1 MSATPATSAPAVR
14 GEIPDLPAGIGG
26 TDPAAP
32 LQYTPEDVAAA
43 RDLLGR
49 ARVENAPAPDDPSAA
64 EVPAPIVTLSD
75 EQIAALDG
83 YERRQF
89 VALPWLDAHPEQR
102 RVAAAVAL
110 RGMIAG
116 GQVLTRTARHEEGP
130 RWRAVPEISGC
141 LVLRRTAESFTT
153 AERTVRTEA
162 GPQVHRLHC
171 YSHPGGVLEEETTA
185 DGLHRFTVLPADEAA
200 VRLAAFLDPAG
211 LADPAADVASDAG
224 GGGVHVRGSELPA
237 HPLAAQLA
245 ATRALT
251 VLTRVRTADGTV
263 QQLSAYATADGMLTM
278 EALDPGAEDAWAETF
293 LAALTSWPDLAEDT
307 NLEAWL
313 VRVAHRKAIDVTRRR
328 ARHAVP
334 TDDLPE
340 QASRRANPGRDD
352 GVWTAVA
359 ALPERQRLAVA
370 YHYLG
375 GLPHAETAALIG
387 GSAEAVRRASADG
400 IRALR
405 RSFAAGD
412 DTEGAAR

>member
-1 MSATPATSAPAVR
+1 MSATPASPAPDASADASTR
-14 GEIPDLPAGIGG
+14 IPDLPAGIGG
-26 TDPAAP
+26 TDPTAP
-32 LQYTPEDVAAA
+32 LQYTAEDVAAA
-43 RDLLGR
+43 RDLLERVRRGEATGPDGMPR
-49 ARVENAPAPDDPSAA
+49 PSGPPAAIRPDPSVSQDDVARSDPSAA
-64 EVPAPIVTLSD
+64 QEPAPVVTLSD

-130 RWRAVPEISGC
+130 RWRAIPEISGC

-162 GPQVHRLHC
+162 GPRVHRLHC

-185 DGLHRFTVLPADEAA
+185 DGLHRFTVLRAEEAT

-211 LADPAADVASDAG
+211 LADPAADAESDTG
-224 GGGVHVRGSELPA
+224 GGSVHVRGSELPA

-278 EALDPGAEDAWAETF
+278 EALDPGVED
-293 LAALTSWPDLAEDT
+293 PR
-307 NLEAWL
+307 LEFR
-313 VRVAHRKAIDVTRRR
+313 RVG
-328 ARHAVP
+328 P
-334 TDDLPE
+334 
-340 QASRRANPGRDD
+340 AS
-352 GVWTAVA
+352 
-359 ALPERQRLAVA
+359 L
-370 YHYLG
+370 
-375 GLPHAETAALIG
+375 
-387 GSAEAVRRASADG
+387 
-400 IRALR
+400 RALATVLV
-405 RSFAAGD
+405 SGQ
-412 DTEGAAR
+412 GAPQ

>member
-1 MSATPATSAPAVR
+1 MSATPASPAPDASADASTR
-14 GEIPDLPAGIGG
+14 IPDLPAGIGG
-26 TDPAAP
+26 TDPTAP
-32 LQYTPEDVAAA
+32 LQYTGEDVAAA
-43 RDLLGR
+43 RDLLERVRRGEATGPDGMPR
-49 ARVENAPAPDDPSAA
+49 PSGPHAAIQPDPSGSQDDGARPDPSAA
-64 EVPAPIVTLSD
+64 QEPAPVVTLSD

-89 VALPWLDAHPEQR
+89 VALPWLDAQPEQR

-185 DGLHRFTVLPADEAA
+185 DGLHRFTVLRAEEAT

-278 EALDPGAEDAWAETF
+278 EALDPGAQN
-293 LAALTSWPDLAEDT
+293 PR
-307 NLEAWL
+307 LEFR
-313 VRVAHRKAIDVTRRR
+313 RVG
-328 ARHAVP
+328 P
-334 TDDLPE
+334 
-340 QASRRANPGRDD
+340 AS
-352 GVWTAVA
+352 
-359 ALPERQRLAVA
+359 L
-370 YHYLG
+370 
-375 GLPHAETAALIG
+375 
-387 GSAEAVRRASADG
+387 
-400 IRALR
+400 RALATVLV
-405 RSFAAGD
+405 SGQ
-412 DTEGAAR
+412 GAPQ

>member
-1 MSATPATSAPAVR
+1 MSATPASPAHDASADAPTR
-14 GEIPDLPAGIGG
+14 IPDLPAGIGG

-32 LQYTPEDVAAA
+32 LQYTAEDVAAA
-43 RDLLGR
+43 RDLLERVRRGEATGPDGTPRPSGPPTALQPDPSASQDDAVQPDPPSAQDDVGR
-49 ARVENAPAPDDPSAA
+49 PDPSAA
-64 EVPAPIVTLSD
+64 PEPAPVVTLSD

-89 VALPWLDAHPEQR
+89 VVLPWLDAHPEQR

-141 LVLRRTAESFTT
+141 LVLRRTAEAFTT

-200 VRLAAFLDPAG
+200 ARLAAFLDPAG
-211 LADPAADVASDAG
+211 LADPTADADPGAARSADPAADPVAAG
-224 GGGVHVRGSELPA
+224 GSVHVRGSELPA

-245 ATRALT
+245 ETRALT

-263 QQLSAYATADGMLTM
+263 QQVSAYATADGMLTM
-278 EALDPGAEDAWAETF
+278 EALDPGVEDPRLEFRRVGPTSLRV
-293 LAALTSWPDLAEDT
+293 LATV
-307 NLEAWL
+307 L
-313 VRVAHRKAIDVTRRR
+313 VSG
-328 ARHAVP
+328 
-334 TDDLPE
+334 
-340 QASRRANPGRDD
+340 Q
-352 GVWTAVA
+352 
-359 ALPERQRLAVA
+359 
-370 YHYLG
+370 
-375 GLPHAETAALIG
+375 
-387 GSAEAVRRASADG
+387 
-400 IRALR
+400 
-405 RSFAAGD
+405 
-412 DTEGAAR
+412 GAPQ

>member
-1 MSATPATSAPAVR
+1 MSATPASPAPDASADASTR
-14 GEIPDLPAGIGG
+14 IPDLPAGIGG
-26 TDPAAP
+26 TDPTAP
-32 LQYTPEDVAAA
+32 LQYTAEDVAAA
-43 RDLLGR
+43 RDLLER
-49 ARVENAPAPDDPSAA
+49 ARRGEATGADVAPRPSGPHAAIQPDPSVSQDDGAWPDPSAA
-64 EVPAPIVTLSD
+64 QEPAPVVTLSD

-185 DGLHRFTVLPADEAA
+185 DGLHRFTVLRAEEAT

-211 LADPAADVASDAG
+211 LADPAADAASDVG
-224 GGGVHVRGSELPA
+224 GASVHVRGSELPA

-278 EALDPGAEDAWAETF
+278 EALDPGAED
-293 LAALTSWPDLAEDT
+293 PR
-307 NLEAWL
+307 LEFR
-313 VRVAHRKAIDVTRRR
+313 RVG
-328 ARHAVP
+328 P
-334 TDDLPE
+334 
-340 QASRRANPGRDD
+340 AS
-352 GVWTAVA
+352 
-359 ALPERQRLAVA
+359 L
-370 YHYLG
+370 
-375 GLPHAETAALIG
+375 
-387 GSAEAVRRASADG
+387 
-400 IRALR
+400 RALATVLV
-405 RSFAAGD
+405 SGQ
-412 DTEGAAR
+412 GAPQ

>member
-1 MSATPATSAPAVR
+1 MSATPASSAPDASADASTR
-14 GEIPDLPAGIGG
+14 IPDLPAGIGG

-32 LQYTPEDVAAA
+32 LQYTAEDVAAA
-43 RDLLGR
+43 RDLLERVRRGEATGPDGMPR
-49 ARVENAPAPDDPSAA
+49 PSGPPAAIQPDPSVSQDDGARPDPSAA
-64 EVPAPIVTLSD
+64 QEPAPVVTLSD

-102 RVAAAVAL
+102 RIAAAVAL

-185 DGLHRFTVLPADEAA
+185 DGLHRFTVLRAEEAT

-211 LADPAADVASDAG
+211 LADPAADAESDTG
-224 GGGVHVRGSELPA
+224 GGSVHVRGSELLA

-263 QQLSAYATADGMLTM
+263 QQLSAYATAGGMLTM
-278 EALDPGAEDAWAETF
+278 EALDPGVED
-293 LAALTSWPDLAEDT
+293 PR
-307 NLEAWL
+307 LEFR
-313 VRVAHRKAIDVTRRR
+313 RVG
-328 ARHAVP
+328 P
-334 TDDLPE
+334 
-340 QASRRANPGRDD
+340 AS
-352 GVWTAVA
+352 
-359 ALPERQRLAVA
+359 L
-370 YHYLG
+370 
-375 GLPHAETAALIG
+375 
-387 GSAEAVRRASADG
+387 
-400 IRALR
+400 RALATVLV
-405 RSFAAGD
+405 SGQ
-412 DTEGAAR
+412 GAPQ

>member
-1 MSATPATSAPAVR
+1 MSATPASPAPDASADASTR
-14 GEIPDLPAGIGG
+14 IPDLPAGIGG

-32 LQYTPEDVAAA
+32 LQYTAEDVAAA
-43 RDLLGR
+43 GDLLERVRRGEATGPDGLPRPSGPPAAVRPDPSGSQDDGGR
-49 ARVENAPAPDDPSAA
+49 PDPPAAQEPAP
-64 EVPAPIVTLSD
+64 VVTLSD

-102 RVAAAVAL
+102 RIAAAVAL

-185 DGLHRFTVLPADEAA
+185 DGLHRFTVLRADEAT

-211 LADPAADVASDAG
+211 LADPAADAESDTG
-224 GGGVHVRGSELPA
+224 GGSVHVRGSELPA

-263 QQLSAYATADGMLTM
+263 QQLSAYATAGGMLTM
-278 EALDPGAEDAWAETF
+278 EALDPGVED
-293 LAALTSWPDLAEDT
+293 PR
-307 NLEAWL
+307 LEFR
-313 VRVAHRKAIDVTRRR
+313 RVG
-328 ARHAVP
+328 P
-334 TDDLPE
+334 
-340 QASRRANPGRDD
+340 AS
-352 GVWTAVA
+352 
-359 ALPERQRLAVA
+359 L
-370 YHYLG
+370 
-375 GLPHAETAALIG
+375 
-387 GSAEAVRRASADG
+387 
-400 IRALR
+400 RALATVLV
-405 RSFAAGD
+405 SGQ
-412 DTEGAAR
+412 GAPQ

>member
-1 MSATPATSAPAVR
+1 MSATPASPAPDASAEASTR
-14 GEIPDLPAGIGG
+14 IPDLPAGIGG
-26 TDPAAP
+26 TDPTAP
-32 LQYTPEDVAAA
+32 LQYSGEDVAAA
-43 RDLLGR
+43 RDLLE
-49 ARVENAPAPDDPSAA
+49 RVRRGEATGSDVAPRPSDPSAA
-64 EVPAPIVTLSD
+64 QEATAVVTLSD

-110 RGMIAG
+110 RGMIAS
-116 GQVLTRTARHEEGP
+116 GQVLTRTARDEEGP

-185 DGLHRFTVLPADEAA
+185 DGLHRFTVLRAEEAT

-211 LADPAADVASDAG
+211 LADPAADAASDVG
-224 GGGVHVRGSELPA
+224 GASVHVRGSELPA

-278 EALDPGAEDAWAETF
+278 EALDPGAED
-293 LAALTSWPDLAEDT
+293 PR
-307 NLEAWL
+307 LEFR
-313 VRVAHRKAIDVTRRR
+313 RVG
-328 ARHAVP
+328 P
-334 TDDLPE
+334 
-340 QASRRANPGRDD
+340 AS
-352 GVWTAVA
+352 
-359 ALPERQRLAVA
+359 L
-370 YHYLG
+370 
-375 GLPHAETAALIG
+375 
-387 GSAEAVRRASADG
+387 
-400 IRALR
+400 RALATVLV
-405 RSFAAGD
+405 SGQ
-412 DTEGAAR
+412 GAPQ

>member
-1 MSATPATSAPAVR
+1 MSATPASPAPDASAEASTR
-14 GEIPDLPAGIGG
+14 IPDLPAGIGG
-26 TDPAAP
+26 TDPTAP
-32 LQYTPEDVAAA
+32 LQYTAEDVAAA
-43 RDLLGR
+43 RDLLERVRRGEATGPDGMPR
-49 ARVENAPAPDDPSAA
+49 PSGPPAAIQLDPSVSQDDGARPDPSAA
-64 EVPAPIVTLSD
+64 QEPAPVVTLSD

-89 VALPWLDAHPEQR
+89 VALPWLDAHPGQR

-185 DGLHRFTVLPADEAA
+185 DGLHRFTVLRAEEAT

-211 LADPAADVASDAG
+211 LADPAADAASDVG
-224 GGGVHVRGSELPA
+224 GGSVHVRGSELPA

-263 QQLSAYATADGMLTM
+263 QQLSAYATAGGMLTM
-278 EALDPGAEDAWAETF
+278 EALDPGAED
-293 LAALTSWPDLAEDT
+293 PR
-307 NLEAWL
+307 LEFR
-313 VRVAHRKAIDVTRRR
+313 RVG
-328 ARHAVP
+328 P
-334 TDDLPE
+334 
-340 QASRRANPGRDD
+340 AS
-352 GVWTAVA
+352 
-359 ALPERQRLAVA
+359 L
-370 YHYLG
+370 
-375 GLPHAETAALIG
+375 
-387 GSAEAVRRASADG
+387 
-400 IRALR
+400 RAL
-405 RSFAAGD
+405 ATVLVGGQ
-412 DTEGAAR
+412 GAPQ

>member
-1 MSATPATSAPAVR
+1 MSSTTASPVPDASADASTR
-14 GEIPDLPAGIGG
+14 ISDLPAGIGG
-26 TDPAAP
+26 TDPTAP
-32 LQYTPEDVAAA
+32 LQYTAEDVAAA
-43 RDLLGR
+43 RDLLERVRRGEATGPDGLPRPSGPPAAVRPDPSVSQDEVVQPDPPAAQDDGGR
-49 ARVENAPAPDDPSAA
+49 PDPSAVQ
-64 EVPAPIVTLSD
+64 EPAPVVTLSD

-171 YSHPGGVLEEETTA
+171 YTHPRGVLEEETTA
-185 DGLHRFTVLPADEAA
+185 DGLHRFTVLRAEEAT

-211 LADPAADVASDAG
+211 LADPAADAAFDTAG
-224 GGGVHVRGSELPA
+224 GSVHVRGSELPA

-245 ATRALT
+245 ETRALT

-278 EALDPGAEDAWAETF
+278 EALDPGVED
-293 LAALTSWPDLAEDT
+293 PR
-307 NLEAWL
+307 LEFR
-313 VRVAHRKAIDVTRRR
+313 RVG
-328 ARHAVP
+328 P
-334 TDDLPE
+334 
-340 QASRRANPGRDD
+340 AS
-352 GVWTAVA
+352 
-359 ALPERQRLAVA
+359 L
-370 YHYLG
+370 
-375 GLPHAETAALIG
+375 
-387 GSAEAVRRASADG
+387 
-400 IRALR
+400 RALATVLV
-405 RSFAAGD
+405 SGQ
-412 DTEGAAR
+412 GAPQ

>member
-1 MSATPATSAPAVR
+1 MSATPASPAPDASADASTR
-14 GEIPDLPAGIGG
+14 IPDLPAGIGG

-32 LQYTPEDVAAA
+32 LQYTGEDVAAA
-43 RDLLGR
+43 RDLLERVRRGEATGPDGMPR
-49 ARVENAPAPDDPSAA
+49 PSGPPAAIQLDPSVSQDDGARPDPPAAQDDGARPDPSAA
-64 EVPAPIVTLSD
+64 QEPAPVVTLSD

-89 VALPWLDAHPEQR
+89 VALPWLDAQPEQR
-102 RVAAAVAL
+102 RVAAAAAL

-185 DGLHRFTVLPADEAA
+185 DGLHRFTVLRAEEAT

-211 LADPAADVASDAG
+211 LADPAADAESDTG
-224 GGGVHVRGSELPA
+224 GGSVHVRGSELPA

-263 QQLSAYATADGMLTM
+263 QQLSAYATAGGMLTM
-278 EALDPGAEDAWAETF
+278 EALDPGVED
-293 LAALTSWPDLAEDT
+293 PR
-307 NLEAWL
+307 LEFR
-313 VRVAHRKAIDVTRRR
+313 RVG
-328 ARHAVP
+328 P
-334 TDDLPE
+334 
-340 QASRRANPGRDD
+340 AS
-352 GVWTAVA
+352 
-359 ALPERQRLAVA
+359 L
-370 YHYLG
+370 
-375 GLPHAETAALIG
+375 
-387 GSAEAVRRASADG
+387 
-400 IRALR
+400 RALATVLV
-405 RSFAAGD
+405 SGQ
-412 DTEGAAR
+412 GAPQ

>member
-1 MSATPATSAPAVR
+1 MSATPASPAPDASADASTR
-14 GEIPDLPAGIGG
+14 IPDLPAGIGG
-26 TDPAAP
+26 TDPTAP
-32 LQYTPEDVAAA
+32 LQYTAEDVAAA
-43 RDLLGR
+43 RDLLERVRRGEATGPDGMPRPSGPPAAVQPDPPAAQDDGGR
-49 ARVENAPAPDDPSAA
+49 PDPSAA
-64 EVPAPIVTLSD
+64 QEPAPVVTLSD

-185 DGLHRFTVLPADEAA
+185 DGLHRFTVLRAEEAT

-211 LADPAADVASDAG
+211 LADPAADAASDTG
-224 GGGVHVRGSELPA
+224 GGSVHVRGSELPA

-278 EALDPGAEDAWAETF
+278 EALDPGVED
-293 LAALTSWPDLAEDT
+293 PR
-307 NLEAWL
+307 LEFR
-313 VRVAHRKAIDVTRRR
+313 RVG
-328 ARHAVP
+328 P
-334 TDDLPE
+334 
-340 QASRRANPGRDD
+340 AS
-352 GVWTAVA
+352 
-359 ALPERQRLAVA
+359 L
-370 YHYLG
+370 
-375 GLPHAETAALIG
+375 
-387 GSAEAVRRASADG
+387 
-400 IRALR
+400 RALATVLV
-405 RSFAAGD
+405 SGQ
-412 DTEGAAR
+412 GAPQ

>member
-185 DGLHRFTVLPADEAA
+185 DGLHRFTVLRAEEAT

-211 LADPAADVASDAG
+211 LADPAADAESDTG
-224 GGGVHVRGSELPA
+224 GGSVHVRGSELPA

-263 QQLSAYATADGMLTM
+263 QQLSAYATAGGMLTM
-278 EALDPGAEDAWAETF
+278 EALDPGAED
-293 LAALTSWPDLAEDT
+293 PR
-307 NLEAWL
+307 LEFRG
-313 VRVAHRKAIDVTRRR
+313 VG
-328 ARHAVP
+328 P
-334 TDDLPE
+334 
-340 QASRRANPGRDD
+340 AS
-352 GVWTAVA
+352 
-359 ALPERQRLAVA
+359 L
-370 YHYLG
+370 
-375 GLPHAETAALIG
+375 
-387 GSAEAVRRASADG
+387 
-400 IRALR
+400 RALATVLV
-405 RSFAAGD
+405 SGQ
-412 DTEGAAR
+412 GAPQ

>member
-1 MSATPATSAPAVR
+1 MSATPASPAPDASAEAPTR
-14 GEIPDLPAGIGG
+14 IPDLPAGIGG
-26 TDPAAP
+26 TDPTAP
-32 LQYTPEDVAAA
+32 LQYTAEDVAAA
-43 RDLLGR
+43 RDLLERVRRGEATGPDGMPR
-49 ARVENAPAPDDPSAA
+49 PSGPPAAIQLDPSVSQDDGARPDPSAA
-64 EVPAPIVTLSD
+64 QEPAPVVTLSD

-89 VALPWLDAHPEQR
+89 VALPWLDAHPGQR

-130 RWRAVPEISGC
+130 RWRAIPEISGC

-185 DGLHRFTVLPADEAA
+185 DGLHRFTVLRAEEAT

-211 LADPAADVASDAG
+211 LADPAADAESDTG
-224 GGGVHVRGSELPA
+224 GGSVHVRGSELLA

-278 EALDPGAEDAWAETF
+278 EALDPGVED
-293 LAALTSWPDLAEDT
+293 PR
-307 NLEAWL
+307 LEFR
-313 VRVAHRKAIDVTRRR
+313 RVG
-328 ARHAVP
+328 P
-334 TDDLPE
+334 
-340 QASRRANPGRDD
+340 AS
-352 GVWTAVA
+352 
-359 ALPERQRLAVA
+359 L
-370 YHYLG
+370 
-375 GLPHAETAALIG
+375 
-387 GSAEAVRRASADG
+387 
-400 IRALR
+400 RALATVLV
-405 RSFAAGD
+405 SGQ
-412 DTEGAAR
+412 GAPQ

>member
-1 MSATPATSAPAVR
+1 MSATPASPAPDASAEASTR
-14 GEIPDLPAGIGG
+14 IPDLPAGIGG
-26 TDPAAP
+26 TDPTAP
-32 LQYTPEDVAAA
+32 LQYTAEDVAAA
-43 RDLLGR
+43 RDLLERVRRGEATGPDGMPRPSGPPAAIQLDPSVSQDDSGR
-49 ARVENAPAPDDPSAA
+49 PDPSAA
-64 EVPAPIVTLSD
+64 QEPAPVVTLSD

-141 LVLRRTAESFTT
+141 IVLRRTAESFTT

-185 DGLHRFTVLPADEAA
+185 DGLHRFTVLRAGEAT

-211 LADPAADVASDAG
+211 LADPAADAESDTG
-224 GGGVHVRGSELPA
+224 GGSVHVRGSELPA

-263 QQLSAYATADGMLTM
+263 QQLSAYATAGGMLTM
-278 EALDPGAEDAWAETF
+278 EALDPGAED
-293 LAALTSWPDLAEDT
+293 PR
-307 NLEAWL
+307 LEFR
-313 VRVAHRKAIDVTRRR
+313 RVG
-328 ARHAVP
+328 P
-334 TDDLPE
+334 
-340 QASRRANPGRDD
+340 AS
-352 GVWTAVA
+352 
-359 ALPERQRLAVA
+359 L
-370 YHYLG
+370 
-375 GLPHAETAALIG
+375 
-387 GSAEAVRRASADG
+387 
-400 IRALR
+400 RALATVLV
-405 RSFAAGD
+405 SGQ
-412 DTEGAAR
+412 GAPQ

>member
-1 MSATPATSAPAVR
+1 MSATPASPAPDASADASTR
-14 GEIPDLPAGIGG
+14 IPDLPAGIGG

-32 LQYTPEDVAAA
+32 LQYTGEDVAAA
-43 RDLLGR
+43 RDLLERVRRGEATGQDGMPR
-49 ARVENAPAPDDPSAA
+49 TSGPPAAIQLDPSVSQDDGARPDPSAA
-64 EVPAPIVTLSD
+64 QEPTPVVTLSD

-89 VALPWLDAHPEQR
+89 VALPWLDAQPEQR

-278 EALDPGAEDAWAETF
+278 EALDPGAED
-293 LAALTSWPDLAEDT
+293 PR
-307 NLEAWL
+307 LEFRG
-313 VRVAHRKAIDVTRRR
+313 VG
-328 ARHAVP
+328 P
-334 TDDLPE
+334 
-340 QASRRANPGRDD
+340 AS
-352 GVWTAVA
+352 
-359 ALPERQRLAVA
+359 L
-370 YHYLG
+370 
-375 GLPHAETAALIG
+375 
-387 GSAEAVRRASADG
+387 
-400 IRALR
+400 RALATVLV
-405 RSFAAGD
+405 SGQ
-412 DTEGAAR
+412 GAPQ

>member
-1 MSATPATSAPAVR
+1 MSATPASPAPDASADASTR
-14 GEIPDLPAGIGG
+14 IPDLPAGIGG
-26 TDPAAP
+26 TDPTAP

-43 RDLLGR
+43 RDLLERVRRGEATGPDGMPR
-49 ARVENAPAPDDPSAA
+49 PSGPPAAIRPDPSVSQDDVVHPDPPAAQDDGARPDPSAA
-64 EVPAPIVTLSD
+64 QEPAPVVTLSD

-185 DGLHRFTVLPADEAA
+185 DGLHRFTVLRAGEAT

-211 LADPAADVASDAG
+211 LADPAADAESDTG
-224 GGGVHVRGSELPA
+224 GGSVHVRGSELPA

-245 ATRALT
+245 ETRALT

-263 QQLSAYATADGMLTM
+263 QQLSAYATAGGMLTM
-278 EALDPGAEDAWAETF
+278 EALDPGAED
-293 LAALTSWPDLAEDT
+293 PR
-307 NLEAWL
+307 LEFR
-313 VRVAHRKAIDVTRRR
+313 RVG
-328 ARHAVP
+328 P
-334 TDDLPE
+334 
-340 QASRRANPGRDD
+340 AS
-352 GVWTAVA
+352 
-359 ALPERQRLAVA
+359 L
-370 YHYLG
+370 
-375 GLPHAETAALIG
+375 
-387 GSAEAVRRASADG
+387 
-400 IRALR
+400 RALATVLV
-405 RSFAAGD
+405 SGQDAPQ
-412 DTEGAAR
+412 

>member
-1 MSATPATSAPAVR
+1 MIATPASPAPDASADASTR
-14 GEIPDLPAGIGG
+14 IPDLPAGIGG

-32 LQYTPEDVAAA
+32 LRYTAEDVAAA
-43 RDLLGR
+43 RDLLERVRSGEGTGPDGMPRPSGPPAAIQPDPSVSQDDGGR
-49 ARVENAPAPDDPSAA
+49 PDPSAA
-64 EVPAPIVTLSD
+64 EEPAPVVTLSD

-89 VALPWLDAHPEQR
+89 VALPWLDAQPEQR

-185 DGLHRFTVLPADEAA
+185 DGLHRFTVLRAEEAT

-211 LADPAADVASDAG
+211 LADPAADDASDIG
-224 GGGVHVRGSELPA
+224 GGSVHLRGSELPA

-278 EALDPGAEDAWAETF
+278 EALDPGAED
-293 LAALTSWPDLAEDT
+293 PR
-307 NLEAWL
+307 LEFRG
-313 VRVAHRKAIDVTRRR
+313 VG
-328 ARHAVP
+328 P
-334 TDDLPE
+334 
-340 QASRRANPGRDD
+340 AS
-352 GVWTAVA
+352 
-359 ALPERQRLAVA
+359 L
-370 YHYLG
+370 
-375 GLPHAETAALIG
+375 
-387 GSAEAVRRASADG
+387 
-400 IRALR
+400 RALATVLV
-405 RSFAAGD
+405 SGQG
-412 DTEGAAR
+412 TPQ

>member
-1 MSATPATSAPAVR
+1 MSATPASPAPDASADASTR
-14 GEIPDLPAGIGG
+14 IPDLPAGIGG
-26 TDPAAP
+26 TDRAAP
-32 LQYTPEDVAAA
+32 LQYTGEDVAAA
-43 RDLLGR
+43 RDLLERVRRGEATGPDGMPR
-49 ARVENAPAPDDPSAA
+49 PSGPPAAIQPDPSVSQDDGARPDPSAA
-64 EVPAPIVTLSD
+64 QEPAPVVTLSD

-185 DGLHRFTVLPADEAA
+185 DGLHRFTVLRAEEAT
-200 VRLAAFLDPAG
+200 VRLAAFLDPTD
-211 LADPAADVASDAG
+211 LADPAADAESDTG
-224 GGGVHVRGSELPA
+224 GGSVHVRGSELPA

-263 QQLSAYATADGMLTM
+263 QQLSAYATAGGMLTM
-278 EALDPGAEDAWAETF
+278 EALDPGVED
-293 LAALTSWPDLAEDT
+293 PR
-307 NLEAWL
+307 LEFR
-313 VRVAHRKAIDVTRRR
+313 RVG
-328 ARHAVP
+328 P
-334 TDDLPE
+334 
-340 QASRRANPGRDD
+340 AS
-352 GVWTAVA
+352 
-359 ALPERQRLAVA
+359 L
-370 YHYLG
+370 
-375 GLPHAETAALIG
+375 
-387 GSAEAVRRASADG
+387 
-400 IRALR
+400 RALATVLV
-405 RSFAAGD
+405 SGQ
-412 DTEGAAR
+412 GAPQ

>member
-1 MSATPATSAPAVR
+1 MSATPASPAPDASADASTP
-14 GEIPDLPAGIGG
+14 IPDLPAGIGG

-32 LQYTPEDVAAA
+32 LQYTAEDVAAA
-43 RDLLGR
+43 RDLLERVRRGEATGPGGMPRPSGPLAAQDDGGR
-49 ARVENAPAPDDPSAA
+49 SDPSAA
-64 EVPAPIVTLSD
+64 QEPAPVVTLSD

-185 DGLHRFTVLPADEAA
+185 DGLHRFTVLDPAEAA
-200 VRLAAFLDPAG
+200 ARLAAFLDPAG
-211 LADPAADVASDAG
+211 LADPAADAESDTDG
-224 GGGVHVRGSELPA
+224 GSVHVRGSELPA

-263 QQLSAYATADGMLTM
+263 QQVSAYATADGMLTM
-278 EALDPGAEDAWAETF
+278 EALDPGVED
-293 LAALTSWPDLAEDT
+293 P
-307 NLEAWL
+307 
-313 VRVAHRKAIDVTRRR
+313 RVEFRR
-328 ARHAVP
+328 VGP
-334 TDDLPE
+334 VSL
-340 QASRRANPGRDD
+340 
-352 GVWTAVA
+352 
-359 ALPERQRLAVA
+359 
-370 YHYLG
+370 
-375 GLPHAETAALIG
+375 
-387 GSAEAVRRASADG
+387 
-400 IRALR
+400 RALATVLV
-405 RSFAAGD
+405 SGQ
-412 DTEGAAR
+412 GAPQ

>member
-1 MSATPATSAPAVR
+1 MSATPASPAPDASADASTR
-14 GEIPDLPAGIGG
+14 IPDLPAGIGG

-32 LQYTPEDVAAA
+32 LQYTAEDVAAA
-43 RDLLGR
+43 RDLLERVRRGEATGPDGMPR
-49 ARVENAPAPDDPSAA
+49 PPGPPAAIQPDPSVSQDDGARPDPSAA
-64 EVPAPIVTLSD
+64 QEPAPVVTLSD

-185 DGLHRFTVLPADEAA
+185 DGLHRFTVLRAEEAT

-211 LADPAADVASDAG
+211 LADPAADAESDTG
-224 GGGVHVRGSELPA
+224 GRSVHVRGSELPA

-263 QQLSAYATADGMLTM
+263 QQLSAYATAGGMLTM
-278 EALDPGAEDAWAETF
+278 EALDPGVED
-293 LAALTSWPDLAEDT
+293 PR
-307 NLEAWL
+307 LEFR
-313 VRVAHRKAIDVTRRR
+313 RVG
-328 ARHAVP
+328 P
-334 TDDLPE
+334 
-340 QASRRANPGRDD
+340 AS
-352 GVWTAVA
+352 
-359 ALPERQRLAVA
+359 L
-370 YHYLG
+370 
-375 GLPHAETAALIG
+375 
-387 GSAEAVRRASADG
+387 
-400 IRALR
+400 RALATVLV
-405 RSFAAGD
+405 SGQ
-412 DTEGAAR
+412 GAPQ

>member
-1 MSATPATSAPAVR
+1 MSATPASPAPDASADASTR
-14 GEIPDLPAGIGG
+14 IPDLPAGIGG

-32 LQYTPEDVAAA
+32 LQYTGEDVAAA
-43 RDLLGR
+43 RDLLERVRRGEATGPDGMPR
-49 ARVENAPAPDDPSAA
+49 PSGPPAVVHTDPSVSQDDGARPDPPAAQDDGARPDPSAA
-64 EVPAPIVTLSD
+64 QEPAPVVTLSD

-278 EALDPGAEDAWAETF
+278 EALDPGAED
-293 LAALTSWPDLAEDT
+293 PR
-307 NLEAWL
+307 LEFRG
-313 VRVAHRKAIDVTRRR
+313 VG
-328 ARHAVP
+328 P
-334 TDDLPE
+334 
-340 QASRRANPGRDD
+340 AS
-352 GVWTAVA
+352 
-359 ALPERQRLAVA
+359 L
-370 YHYLG
+370 
-375 GLPHAETAALIG
+375 
-387 GSAEAVRRASADG
+387 
-400 IRALR
+400 RALATVLV
-405 RSFAAGD
+405 SGQ
-412 DTEGAAR
+412 GAPQ

>member
-75 EQIAALDG
+75 EQIAAVDG

-89 VALPWLDAHPEQR
+89 VALPWLEQHPEQR
-102 RVAAAVAL
+102 RTAAAVAL
-110 RGMIAG
+110 RGMIAS
-116 GQVLTRTARHEEGP
+116 GQVLTRTARHGEGP
-130 RWRAVPEISGC
+130 RWRARPEITGC

-185 DGLHRFTVLPADEAA
+185 DGLHRFTVLRAEEAT

-211 LADPAADVASDAG
+211 LADPAADDASDIG
-224 GGGVHVRGSELPA
+224 GGSVHLRGSELPA

-278 EALDPGAEDAWAETF
+278 EALDPGAED
-293 LAALTSWPDLAEDT
+293 PR
-307 NLEAWL
+307 LEFRG
-313 VRVAHRKAIDVTRRR
+313 VG
-328 ARHAVP
+328 P
-334 TDDLPE
+334 
-340 QASRRANPGRDD
+340 AS
-352 GVWTAVA
+352 
-359 ALPERQRLAVA
+359 L
-370 YHYLG
+370 
-375 GLPHAETAALIG
+375 
-387 GSAEAVRRASADG
+387 
-400 IRALR
+400 RALATVLV
-405 RSFAAGD
+405 SGQG
-412 DTEGAAR
+412 TPQ